1 MPAKERNRKTETTSH
16 SPHRKLNPGGIDLKV
31 SKVCNDSFF
40 GEEDFF
46 NNHPRSL
53 TASVCSTRARVLR
66 LDRKVNFLTQAFLN
80 IIKELSGYFLEARRY
95 DLTNQGKIFQ

>member
-46 NNHPRSL
+46 NNHSRSL

-66 LDRKVNFLTQAFLN
+66 LDRKVNLFVSSFSKYYKR
-80 IIKELSGYFLEARRY
+80 IIKIFSLSM
-95 DLTNQGKIFQ
+95 KI